1 MYCSTVPCGAPPPPE
16 ILNFTPTPVWLTA
29 GMQETT
35 AQDRELTLL
44 RLRKPGMERAA
55 QQLMEMRKDPI
66 AWKEY
71 VDDVNAVSGGP
82 IEDEDFMIDLGRYY
96 AELRKD
102 PERLERETRE
112 DMEWQLGV
120 ASFLEDEDWTN

>member
-16 ILNFTPTPVWLTA
+16 ILDFAPTPMWLTA

-66 AWKEY
+66 AWQEY

-82 IEDEDFMIDLGRYY
+82 IED
-96 AELRKD
+96 
-102 PERLERETRE
+102 
-112 DMEWQLGV
+112 Q
-120 ASFLEDEDWTN
+120 DWTN